1 MFAEDECGDTNKTSS
16 GQGTSSVL
24 VGDPSRMP
32 AHNTNKGGALP
43 LKILIRTKKVQ
54 VCGEGGIRTL
64 GTVARTTVFETAP
77 FDRSGTSPVGPQ
89 NYGNLLGRNDLA
101 VVFFSPDVIGHWS
114 LVAAGSV
121 AIRNYWY
128 LLCLLPI
135 AYLKPGA
142 TQTSA
147 TRSDLVSKPS
157 RPGNILKSIRQPR
170 IRSTLPASKARAQ

>member
-1 MFAEDECGDTNKTSS
+1 MVCIPCLYSVCGRPTTIFYTAFKELFYSSIRDT
-16 GQGTSSVL
+16 
-24 VGDPSRMP
+24 P
-32 AHNTNKGGALP
+32 NKGGALR
-43 LKILIRTKKVQ
+43 LKTLIRTKKVQ

-114 LVAAGSV
+114 LVEAGSV

-135 AYLKPGA
+135 AYCLLE
-142 TQTSA
+142 TWYYSNL
-147 TRSDLVSKPS
+147 SD
-157 RPGNILKSIRQPR
+157 SIG
-170 IRSTLPASKARAQ
+170 SSFEAFHAG